1 MVNSSCCV
9 AIVFPWGEFSMP
21 GSGLPMLP
29 LALAASEK
37 GDWVGEVSEGA
48 FDEEEKGVLAW
59 GLMLALESWN
69 L

>member
-1 MVNSSCCV
+1 
-9 AIVFPWGEFSMP
+9 
-21 GSGLPMLP
+21 MLP